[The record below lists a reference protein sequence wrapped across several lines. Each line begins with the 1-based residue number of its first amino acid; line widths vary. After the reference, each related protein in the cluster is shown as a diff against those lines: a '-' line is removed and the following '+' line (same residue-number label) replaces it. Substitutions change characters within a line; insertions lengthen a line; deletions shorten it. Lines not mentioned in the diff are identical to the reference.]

1 MKSARVQGIFQ
12 RVCGR
17 CEQIYANMRHFP
29 SELARSKRSF
39 HCAISP
45 ARHDTVNV
53 RQSVG
58 FVSMQG
64 QNAGGTAEIL
74 VFPSQ
79 FSKRELGLFLSV

>member
-29 SELARSKRSF
+29 SELARSKRILPR
-39 HCAISP
+39 AISP
-45 ARHDTVNV
+45 ARHDTVSV

-64 QNAGGTAEIL
+64 QNAGGTAENLCFSVPIL
-74 VFPSQ
+74 E
-79 FSKRELGLFLSV
+79 RGLGLFLSV

>member
-58 FVSMQG
+58 FVFQAKMRVVPRKFMFFRPNSPKE
-64 QNAGGTAEIL
+64 NWDIF
-74 VFPSQ
+74 V
-79 FSKRELGLFLSV
+79 